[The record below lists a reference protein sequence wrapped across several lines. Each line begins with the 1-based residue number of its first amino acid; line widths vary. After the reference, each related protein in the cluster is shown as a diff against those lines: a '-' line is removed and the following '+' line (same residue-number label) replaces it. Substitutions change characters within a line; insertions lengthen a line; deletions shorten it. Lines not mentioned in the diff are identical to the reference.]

1 MLTGT
6 VAESSSI
13 VSISVQLK
21 HNIDAVNEYVV
32 KRIPIPL
39 HDFTSDPRLI
49 VIRSFDVSKPGA
61 EVDGLKAAWQAGRS
75 RQAYCDLVWK
85 SRLAHY
91 SPGMAKDST
100 GRNRLPADILAH
112 RLAARRDESAAVRG
126 AWRAHRRRE
135 EYTVLAL
142 MMTTSTTVL
151 HLSSLLYVVIKTFTA
166 SIYSEEFEVLKIP
179 LLVLT

>member
-49 VIRSFDVSKPGA
+49 VIRSFDISKPGA

-100 GRNRLPADILAH
+100 GRNRCQL
-112 RLAARRDESAAVRG
+112 
-126 AWRAHRRRE
+126 
-135 EYTVLAL
+135 
-142 MMTTSTTVL
+142 
-151 HLSSLLYVVIKTFTA
+151 
-166 SIYSEEFEVLKIP
+166 IYSRNASLHAEMNQ
-179 LLVLT
+179 LLSVVPGGLIDVGKNILYSH